1 MDWANCKMRR
11 ETLKF
16 WDLVHH
22 IYIRGLMVYI
32 YISWSWLAKGF
43 GNQWSGQ
50 LLRYHPMSW
59 IPTCCLL
66 NNGLRVYTRVLHNGS
81 FRGSHHGHNGWI
93 GTIMTLIS
101 LANWS
106 LMCVTL
112 RTSKLHIPDYIDGLV
127 QERCNSS
134 ALAME
139 LHLSCT
145 NPSIC
150 AKKLSVY
157 NGCLWTVIPLTSLA
171 KQLCSH
177 LVFAWNKEPW
187 NFTSLIIC
195 AENQVIKWFLRTY
208 GQWCEFLC
216 SKVADRDG
224 FSAHMDSDVKLCA
237 KKSVTRP
244 GRGGFYTV
252 RYVKLWCILCYV
264 F

>member
-22 IYIRGLMVYI
+22 ILEVWWYI

-66 NNGLRVYTRVLHNGS
+66 NNGLRVYTRVLHNAS

-139 LHLSCT
+139 LYLSCT

-171 KQLCSH
+171 NQFPHLAIAVSPRLEVESSGHAWLDGCNFQRKQL
-177 LVFAWNKEPW
+177 LAPTEYRQR
-187 NFTSLIIC
+187 C
-195 AENQVIKWFLRTY
+195 AENS
-208 GQWCEFLC
+208 GA
-216 SKVADRDG
+216 ADENI
-224 FSAHMDSDVKLCA
+224 V
-237 KKSVTRP
+237 
-244 GRGGFYTV
+244 
-252 RYVKLWCILCYV
+252 
-264 F
+264 